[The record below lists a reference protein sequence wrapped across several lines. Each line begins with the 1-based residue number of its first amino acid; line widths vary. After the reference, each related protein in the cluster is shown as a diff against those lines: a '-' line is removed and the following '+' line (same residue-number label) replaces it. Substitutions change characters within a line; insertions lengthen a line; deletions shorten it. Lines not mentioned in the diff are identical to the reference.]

1 MADGADGFREGLGK
15 FFGKGLRLLLTG
27 DFLMFG
33 LFLHGVLLQT
43 LNNNTLSHERRDLI
57 LEI

>member
-1 MADGADGFREGLGK
+1 MADGADGFGEGFGHFLWKGLG
-15 FFGKGLRLLLTG
+15 LLLTG

-43 LNNNTLSHERRDLI
+43 LNNNTLGHKRRDLI